1 MRALRRWLWAVVGV
15 GLVAGFAYV
24 FVHAGDLLDR
34 FAPFD
39 LDRPPDFF
47 TTLHL
52 MLFRRDPERCFAALD
67 RGHIG
72 YERTPDVPLEEGCG
86 YDNAAFLTRSHF
98 AYERRVLMRCP
109 ALVSLLLWERH
120 VVEPAARQDLGGRI
134 AAIRHLG
141 TYSCRNINHAA
152 VGRRSQHA
160 LANAID
166 IAGFRTEDGAVISVA
181 NDWSDPGVRGQFLHD
196 VRNGGCRLFGVVL
209 SPNYNALHHDH
220 FHLDGSL
227 ASVCR

>member
-1 MRALRRWLWAVVGV
+1 MRALRRWLWAMIGV

-24 FVHAGDLLDR
+24 FFHAGDLLDS

-67 RGHIG
+67 RGHVG
-72 YERTPDVPLEEGCG
+72 YEHTPDVPLEEGCG
-86 YDNAAFLTRSHF
+86 YENAAFLTRSHF
-98 AYERRVLMRCP
+98 SYERRVLMRCP
-109 ALVSLLLWERH
+109 ALVSLMLWERH

-166 IAGFRTEDGAVISVA
+166 IAGFRTEDDAVISVA
-181 NDWSDPGVRGQFLHD
+181 KDWDDSGARGQFLHD